1 MGDHILPGGGVD
13 DAVDLMHL
21 VVADHVADGRGHG
34 HDLKSRNQR
43 ARFCGNQLLGDA
55 RPSVPMGELDCDL
68 ALLGGIK
75 NVNDTAD
82 SVCRADGMQTR
93 QHQMAGFRR
102 GHGGLDCLESRISP
116 RRITSGL

>member
-1 MGDHILPGGGVD
+1 
-13 DAVDLMHL
+13 MHL

-43 ARFCGNQLLGDA
+43 AVFGGNQLLGDDGLQYH
-55 RPSVPMGELDCDL
+55 GELDCDL

-102 GHGGLDCLESRISP
+102 GHGGLDCLE
-116 RRITSGL
+116 ITHFSEEDHIRTLTKGSS